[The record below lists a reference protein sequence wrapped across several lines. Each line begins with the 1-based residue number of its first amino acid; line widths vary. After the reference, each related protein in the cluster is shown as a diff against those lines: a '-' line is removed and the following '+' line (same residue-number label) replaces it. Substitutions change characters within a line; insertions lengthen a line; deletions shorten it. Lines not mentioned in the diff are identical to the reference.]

1 MTRSSLILAIA
12 AGIVVVALIV
22 LGLAL
27 NLGGVWWHGFWTG
40 IMTMLMPSLGLLAW
54 LLWRQTVDEGW

>member
-1 MTRSSLILAIA
+1 MIRSNLIF
-12 AGIVVVALIV
+12 GITTGSVLVVFIV

-54 LLWRQTVDEGW
+54 LLWRQTVDES